1 MFKSKT
7 KKIQLSKMQQ
17 KKLKS
22 MRVNLTS
29 LQTEIWD
36 QDNLIEMKVKNLR
49 GSIPNQSNVEGWN
62 WKLTMIEINSG

>member
-1 MFKSKT
+1 
-7 KKIQLSKMQQ
+7 MQQ

-36 QDNLIEMKVKNLR
+36 QYNLIEMKVK
-49 GSIPNQSNVEGWN
+49 
-62 WKLTMIEINSG
+62 KLTKPNSWPIQC